1 NFYKM
6 PRIRKDVLEKY
17 REGILVGSACDQG
30 EVFTAMMQKP
40 YDDAKDIAEF
50 YDYLEVFPKTLYRRL
65 LDREIV
71 RSEETLEEIITH
83 IIKVENMHDKTIVS
97 TVIV

>member
-1 NFYKM
+1 MPSHVTLLVKTQAGLKNLFKIVSYSLTDNFYKV

-40 YDDAKDIAEF
+40 YEDAKEIAEF
-50 YDYLEVFPKTLYRRL
+50 YDYQK
-65 LDREIV
+65 
-71 RSEETLEEIITH
+71 
-83 IIKVENMHDKTIVS
+83 
-97 TVIV
+97 